1 MKSPR
6 VGALAPLPLLLA
18 LTSAGATASSSS
30 SSSAVPITVE
40 IVDDAASCT
49 AMKLTGS
56 NTAVRCSGGSGST
69 DCHAGDTAAI
79 ITGDRKYM
87 TLHVVV
93 VDSFVENS

>member
-6 VGALAPLPLLLA
+6 VVGAVATLLA
-18 LTSAGATASSSS
+18 LTSADAAT

-49 AMKLTGS
+49 AMKLTES
-56 NTAVRCSGGSGST
+56 NMAVTCSGGSGST

-79 ITGDRKYM
+79 TGDRK
-87 TLHVVV
+87 
-93 VDSFVENS
+93 

>member
-18 LTSAGATASSSS
+18 LTSAGATASSS

>member
-6 VGALAPLPLLLA
+6 VVGAVATLALA
-18 LTSAGATASSSS
+18 SADAAAASSS

-49 AMKLTGS
+49 AMKLTES
-56 NTAVRCSGGSGST
+56 NMVVRCSGGSGST

-79 ITGDRKYM
+79 TGDRK
-87 TLHVVV
+87 
-93 VDSFVENS
+93 